1 MGAAGRGKKRIRA
14 LVRWHFG
21 EGDAGH
27 DYCNLSCAGAET
39 EGQRCKACPYRKE
52 EPRSDAGE
60 SVWDVITRLGGQLRV
75 APMGGVFGLDYGAAL
90 ALGTA
95 LSADMELLA
104 EILPDVEA
112 ALVRRANGDGSDDA
126 EVDHGE

>member
-1 MGAAGRGKKRIRA
+1 
-14 LVRWHFG
+14 
-21 EGDAGH
+21 
-27 DYCNLSCAGAET
+27 
-39 EGQRCKACPYRKE
+39 
-52 EPRSDAGE
+52 
-60 SVWDVITRLGGQLRV
+60 
-75 APMGGVFGLDYGAAL
+75 MGGVFGLDYGAAL
-90 ALGTA
+90 ALGAA

>member
-1 MGAAGRGKKRIRA
+1 M
-14 LVRWHFG
+14 
-21 EGDAGH
+21 
-27 DYCNLSCAGAET
+27 
-39 EGQRCKACPYRKE
+39 
-52 EPRSDAGE
+52 
-60 SVWDVITRLGGQLRV
+60 RV

-90 ALGTA
+90 ALGAA